1 MNKADINGDINCE
14 SCLCTEPIDKLHLKN
29 ENYCWKMFWSLL
41 EFLHRLKIRPN

>member
-29 ENYCWKMFWSLL
+29 
-41 EFLHRLKIRPN
+41 